1 MSRHRVIT
9 AAMVVAAVAM
19 LVSCTTSPHTP
30 PAALSDRQ
38 ADPVVLTGAQ
48 LPSLKGTPV
57 GDIVAFSWRAGAW
70 AQIPVQ
76 VDQRKNVELNTVYGK
91 PANTTNPVMATV
103 YADPNTFVGAGSG
116 MLTDLDEIAFMAADT
131 GDVAPSANPSDVIA
145 SSRVHLTVTDPRD
158 GHQASAYLFRRA
170 SSALS
175 PDAGQ
180 HYVIY
185 AFRLTSGA
193 YKTTYNVDAG
203 PNPETSQVHTSAYT
217 RGFHDRWQDDVL
229 TVNTPGA
236 SGVDILDRQKE
247 LFAPGN
253 CVRSEDTFDSGEGA
267 FIANI
272 SGPVR
277 AIRSFIGANSGP
289 YTERTQI
296 FYAQREDDITF
307 LRVHSIPAVMNFF
320 DYSNAA
326 RGMTY
331 SNSLNTGGFAI
342 DGKPDAVVAGRQQWD
357 KVDGPQG
364 ALTHVWTLQTS
375 ISPITV
381 TNYYEDN
388 DTNPTT
394 QCTGDSA
401 ALGSSG
407 MWITSTLPNT
417 DPHNGTAASLTGTD
431 TMYYESPGRSASD
444 ASQHAAQVAQPLT
457 VSVQPGS

>member
-9 AAMVVAAVAM
+9 AAVVVAAAVA
-19 LVSCTTSPHTP
+19 LVACTTSPP
-30 PAALSDRQ
+30 AAPAALSDRQ
-38 ADPVVLTGAQ
+38 ADPVVVTGVQVA
-48 LPSLKGTPV
+48 SLKGTPV
-57 GDIVAFSWRAGAW
+57 GDVVAFSWRAGAW
-70 AQIPVQ
+70 SQIPVQ
-76 VDQRKNVELNTVYGK
+76 VDQRKTVELNTVYGK
-91 PANTTNPVMATV
+91 PANTTNPVFATV

-116 MLTDLDEIAFMAADT
+116 VLGDLDQIAFMAADT
-131 GDVAPSANPSDVIA
+131 GDVAPSANPADVVPA
-145 SSRVHLTVTDPRD
+145 SRVHLTITDPRD

-175 PDAGQ
+175 PDAGRR
-180 HYVIY
+180 YVFY
-185 AFRLTSGA
+185 SFQLVSGA
-193 YKTTYNVDAG
+193 YKTTYRFDVG
-203 PNPETSQVHTSAYT
+203 PNPETSSVRTSDYT

-253 CVRSEDTFDSGEGA
+253 CVRSEDTFDTGEGA

-296 FYAQREDDITF
+296 FYAEREEDVTD
-307 LRVHSIPAVMNFF
+307 LRVHAIPGVMNFF

-342 DGKPDAVVAGRQQWD
+342 DGKPDSVVPGRQQWD

-388 DTNPTT
+388 DTNPST
-394 QCTGDSA
+394 QCTGDSV

-407 MWITSTLPNT
+407 SWITSALPNT
-417 DPHNGTAASLTGTD
+417 DPHNGTAATLSGTD
-431 TMYYESPGRSASD
+431 TMFYESPGRSASD
-444 ASQHAAQVAQPLT
+444 ASLHAAQVANPLT
-457 VSVQPGS
+457 VSVQQGS

>member
-1 MSRHRVIT
+1 MSRHRAV
-9 AAMVVAAVAM
+9 AATLAVAAVLT
-19 LVSCTTSPHTP
+19 LVSCTTSPP
-30 PAALSDRQ
+30 AAPAALSDRQ

-48 LPSLKGTPV
+48 VGSLINTPV
-57 GDIVAFSWRAGAW
+57 GDIVAFSWRNGGW
-70 AQIPVQ
+70 TQVPVQ
-76 VDQRKNVELNTVYGK
+76 VDERKNVEMNTIYGK

-116 MLTDLDEIAFMAADT
+116 LLTDLDEVSLMAADT
-131 GDVAPSANPSDVIA
+131 GDAAPSTNPADVVA
-145 SSRVHLTVTDPRD
+145 SSRVRLTVTDPRD
-158 GHQASAYLFRRA
+158 AHQAYAYLFRRA

-175 PDAGQ
+175 PDAGK

-185 AFRLTSGA
+185 TFQLTSGA
-193 YKTTYNVDAG
+193 YKTTYGFGAG
-203 PNPETSQVHTSAYT
+203 PNPETSSVRTSSYT

-253 CVRSEDTFDSGEGA
+253 CVRSEDTFDTGEGA

-296 FYAQREDDITF
+296 FYAQREDDVTD
-307 LRVHSIPAVMNFF
+307 LRVHSIPGVMNFF

-331 SNSLNTGGFAI
+331 SNSLNTAGVPV
-342 DGKPDAVVAGRQQWD
+342 DGKPDTLVAGRQQWD

-364 ALTHVWTLQTS
+364 ALTHVWSLQTS

-394 QCTGDSA
+394 QCTGDSV

-407 MWITSTLPNT
+407 IWITSTLPNT

-431 TMYYESPGRSASD
+431 TMYYESPGRSAAD
-444 ASQHAAQVAQPLT
+444 ASLHAAQVAQPLT